1 MVEEADGLMRKT
13 SLGQPKERR
22 FMFSASEV
30 FDIAIQLEEN
40 GERFYRQAVLH
51 VTDENLQKLLIW
63 LAEQEMHHRE
73 LFVEMKSTFKR
84 APEDRW
90 AEEASGAILQSAMG
104 EHGFSLDEVDFSTIP
119 SEEALMKVAIG
130 FEQDGILFY
139 ELISSFVTDAATHM
153 ELERIIQEERAHIG
167 LFEEH
172 IRKLETCKASADC
185 R

>member
-1 MVEEADGLMRKT
+1 
-13 SLGQPKERR
+13 
-22 FMFSASEV
+22 MFSASEIV
-30 FDIAIQLEEN
+30 DIAIQLEEN
-40 GERFYRQAVLH
+40 GERFYRQAVLQ
-51 VTDENLQKLLIW
+51 VTDENLKELLIW

-73 LFVEMKSTFKR
+73 SFVEMKAALKS

-130 FEQDGILFY
+130 FEQDGIMFY
-139 ELISSFVTDAATHM
+139 ELISSFAADASARM
-153 ELERIIQEERAHIG
+153 GLERIIQEERSHIR

-172 IRKLETCKASADC
+172 LSKKQACSVPADSC
-185 R
+185 